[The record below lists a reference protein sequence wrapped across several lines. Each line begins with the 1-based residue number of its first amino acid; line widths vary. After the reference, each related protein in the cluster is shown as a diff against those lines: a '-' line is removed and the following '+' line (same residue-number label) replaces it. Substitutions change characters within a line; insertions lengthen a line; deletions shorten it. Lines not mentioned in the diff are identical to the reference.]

1 MNWETLLLSAVNFN
15 SASARS
21 SKHFGCASQR
31 TMTGSISPM
40 NCWAI
45 CVLVGV
51 IGNRLRCFLTERST
65 RLGLSTHPAI
75 WSAYYERGK
84 LKLAKVQLQEA
95 FTDFG
100 NALDC
105 VRRWRAEVLPADAFR
120 ISSEVELQQVY
131 SLYIEAG
138 SLYELTRRKPF
149 AEETLVVA
157 EESPA
162 AS

>member
-1 MNWETLLLSAVNFN
+1 M
-15 SASARS
+15 
-21 SKHFGCASQR
+21 
-31 TMTGSISPM
+31 
-40 NCWAI
+40 
-45 CVLVGV
+45 LVGV

-84 LKLAKVQLQEA
+84 LQLAKVQLQEA
-95 FTDFG
+95 FIDFG

-131 SLYIEAG
+131 SSYIEVG
-138 SLYELTRRKPF
+138 SRLYELTR
-149 AEETLVVA
+149 ETLVVA

-162 AS
+162 ASLRKLPNEYWEALADLYKAEALYSRVSQMGTRP